1 MKATPALDIAGRG
14 AARWLAAVALAA
26 LGAAPGSQYA
36 TAQTLTPAQQKNMEQ
51 AKAREAQAKALLA
64 KYTAS
69 PGRDDSDGL
78 LKEPVVNA
86 ELKRVVGNQLP
97 KLMQNT
103 NVRGSIAYDGGS
115 LVVSGNAP
123 HKGGEE
129 EGVICVN
136 PYSPGLVEAAIFSR
150 GKVTVFATAEKY
162 EYLSLCVKDWIT
174 QVNSGHR
181 DRTTQPKN
189 VSVVRAG

>member
-1 MKATPALDIAGRG
+1 MIAI
-14 AARWLAAVALAA
+14 AA
-26 LGAAPGSQYA
+26 LGAASVAAEYA
-36 TAQTLTPAQQKNMEQ
+36 TAQTMTPAQQKNMEQ

-78 LKEPVVNA
+78 LKEPAVSA

-150 GKVTVFATAEKY
+150 GKITVFATAEKY